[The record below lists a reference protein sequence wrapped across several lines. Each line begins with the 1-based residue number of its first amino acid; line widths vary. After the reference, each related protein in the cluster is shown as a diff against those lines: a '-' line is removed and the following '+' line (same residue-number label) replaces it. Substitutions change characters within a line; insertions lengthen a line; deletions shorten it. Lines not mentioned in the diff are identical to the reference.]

1 MWNDYLSS
9 STTTTTT
16 KLIEATRK
24 GIITPKLQR
33 KEDEDSKFEK
43 YEVINHSQLLFL
55 RFFIFPKYFRWFVSD
70 LEENLC
76 SNNKISASDLAKC
89 KALNSIPL
97 VFAQIVLVKSLNFGS
112 GKFCGDGHIAEARSS

>member
-9 STTTTTT
+9 STTTTT

-33 KEDEDSKFEK
+33 KEYEDSKLEK

-55 RFFIFPKYFRWFVSD
+55 RFFIFPKYLRWFVSD

-76 SNNKISASDLAKC
+76 SNNNISASDLAKC